1 MSLKGTWCLAAAG
14 CVGWT
19 SAAAQGSDSAAAAS
33 VGVYYAPVDP
43 SAPVDTSAADPA
55 SSDTTAEAGEEAAP
69 AAVEQPAEEDTSLT
83 AQMDVRRGGGLRRA
97 WFSDLW
103 TAASL
108 SGQYRTFLELLE
120 RSELRPRLA
129 ADSLLTVLAPTD
141 SAFGRLPR
149 GTLERLRQ
157 EPAFRNAW
165 LDRVLLTG
173 SRSSEELVGAGKVVL
188 RDGTVLRFSR
198 EVDGSIYAGPARVV
212 QPDIAASNGRLHG
225 VDTVTLP
232 DTTSASP

>member
-1 MSLKGTWCLAAAG
+1 MSLKGAWRLAAAG

-19 SAAAQGSDSAAAAS
+19 SAAAQASDSAAAAS
-33 VGVYYAPVDP
+33 VGVYYAPVEP

-55 SSDTTAEAGEEAAP
+55 SSDTTAKAEAEAAP
-69 AAVEQPAEEDTSLT
+69 AAVEQPEDTSLT

-120 RSELRPRLA
+120 RAQLRPRLT
-129 ADSLLTVLAPTD
+129 ADSILTLLAPTD

-149 GTLERLRQ
+149 STLERLRQ
-157 EPAFRNAW
+157 EPAFRDAW

-173 SRSSEELVGAGKVVL
+173 SRSSEELVGEGKVAL
-188 RDGTVLRFSR
+188 RDGTVLEFSR
-198 EVDGSIYAGPARVV
+198 EEDGSIYAGPARVV
-212 QPDIAASNGRLHG
+212 QPDIAASNGLLHG
-225 VDTVTLP
+225 VDMVTLP